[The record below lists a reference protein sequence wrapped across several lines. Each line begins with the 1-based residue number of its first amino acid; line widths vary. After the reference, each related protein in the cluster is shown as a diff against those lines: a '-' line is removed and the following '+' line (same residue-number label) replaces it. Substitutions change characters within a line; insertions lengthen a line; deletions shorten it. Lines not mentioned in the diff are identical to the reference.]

1 VREEAV
7 KPVFQKPAPAFQPPK
22 RAEAQEARPFVPPT
36 VQERS
41 FSPKPLTDNGKTAE
55 THAAPRGESAEWKN
69 IPVDTSLAWESFLAV
84 CEEGAEIPIP
94 MLRQFTGE
102 VRGDWLVL
110 QPFSQVIGQQMQ
122 RPDKLRQLENLASK
136 WAGRPLQPVFRAP
149 QRIVRTEAELKEE
162 MSRHPVVKH
171 LQEAYDAMLV
181 RCTPSR

>member
-1 VREEAV
+1 M
-7 KPVFQKPAPAFQPPK
+7 
-22 RAEAQEARPFVPPT
+22 QESRPFVPPT

-41 FSPKPLTDNGKTAE
+41 FSPKPLTDNRKTAE
-55 THAAPRGESAEWKN
+55 THAASRGESADWKN
-69 IPVDTSLAWESFLAV
+69 IPVDTSLAWDSFLTA
-84 CEEGAEIPIP
+84 CEESAEIPIP

-122 RPDKLRQLENLASK
+122 RPDKLRQLETLAAK
-136 WAGRPLQPVFRAP
+136 WAGRTLQPVFRAP
-149 QRIVRTEAELKEE
+149 QRIVKTEAELKEE